1 MNQARKTFIVIIAAF
16 TVFRLWYVQSGI
28 LDLAADEAQYW
39 DWSRN
44 LDLSYYSKGPL
55 IAWLIGFFTRLG
67 GDTVLFVRLGAV
79 LCALGTSIIFYR
91 LVWRMTGRENIAL
104 YAATALQVI
113 PLFSAGGVLMTI
125 DPPLVFLW
133 ALAIYALCLVFFDD
147 RKGWWY
153 LFGICLGL
161 GLLAKYSMAY
171 VVLGLLFFLVFSKT
185 HRHWLG
191 RKEPYLALLLGGVIF
206 SPVIYWNARHGWV
219 AARHVAGQVPDVEKA
234 GISLS
239 LLGEFVGSQA
249 GILSPLVF
257 IGIIYGLYAAARQGF
272 KHRNEAMLFLF
283 SFSGTILITMTLLS
297 AKGKVQANWAA
308 PAYFTAGVATAV
320 AIGRLET
327 SARLRGFLIA
337 ALSLSMLMSTVI
349 YNTDMVRAL
358 GVPWNPKNDP
368 TSRLKGWQEL
378 GEAASEVRRSMGTEE
393 RTFVLSDRYQIS
405 SEMAFYMDGQPHTY
419 CVNLGRRMNQF
430 DIWGGLNEQ
439 KGKDAVLVVT
449 GTGYFPAELKESFDR
464 YEQARTVTIT
474 RTGRELHHYTIF
486 KCYGFRGF
494 ETKETGRY

>member
-1 MNQARKTFIVIIAAF
+1 MNQARRTFIVIISAF
-16 TVFRLWYVQSGI
+16 TIFRLWYVQSGI

-39 DWSRN
+39 DWSRH

-55 IAWLIGFFTRLG
+55 IAYLIGFFTRLG
-67 GDTVLFVRLGAV
+67 GDSVLFVRLGAV
-79 LCALGTSIIFYR
+79 LCTLGTSVIFYR
-91 LVWRMTGRENIAL
+91 LVSRMTGREHVAL

-133 ALAIYALCLVFFDD
+133 ALAIYALCLVFFDG
-147 RKGWWY
+147 KKLWWY
-153 LFGICLGL
+153 PFGICLGL

-171 VVLGLLFFLVFSKT
+171 VAFGLLFFLAASKT
-185 HRHWLG
+185 HRYWLG
-191 RKEPYLALLLGGVIF
+191 RKEPYLALLLGLAIF
-206 SPVIYWNARHGWV
+206 SPVIYWNAHHGWV
-219 AARHVAGQVPDVEKA
+219 AALHVAGQVPDVEKS

-257 IGIIYGLYAAARQGF
+257 IGIIYGLYAAAQDGF
-272 KHRNEAMLFLF
+272 KRRDDTMLFLF
-283 SFSGTILITMTLLS
+283 SFSGTILIIMTLLS

-320 AIGRLET
+320 AIGRQEIGV
-327 SARLRGFLIA
+327 RVRGFLIA
-337 ALSLSMLMSTVI
+337 ALILAMFMSVVI
-349 YNTDMVRAL
+349 YNTDMVRTL
-358 GVPWNPKNDP
+358 GVPWKPKNDP

-378 GEAASEVRRSMGTEE
+378 GEAASEVRRSMGPAE

-405 SEMAFYMDGQPHTY
+405 SEMAFYMDGQPRTF

-430 DIWGGLNEQ
+430 DIWGGLNDQ

-449 GTGYFPAELKESFDR
+449 GTGYFPVELKDSFER
-464 YEQARTVTIT
+464 YEQARTVTII
-474 RTGRELHHYTIF
+474 RAGWELHHYTIF
-486 KCYGFRGF
+486 KCYGFSGF
-494 ETKETGRY
+494 EMKKTGRY